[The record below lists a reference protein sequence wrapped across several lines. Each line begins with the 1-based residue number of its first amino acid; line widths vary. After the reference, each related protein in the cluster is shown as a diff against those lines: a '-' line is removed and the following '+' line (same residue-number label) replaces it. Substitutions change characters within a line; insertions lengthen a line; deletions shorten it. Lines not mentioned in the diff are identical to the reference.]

1 MSFTGSGILLI
12 DKPEGPSSAHVVARV
27 KRILGARK
35 VGHLGTL
42 DPFASGL
49 LPLGINEGT
58 KIAQPFLDA
67 DKSYT
72 GIMVLGAETDTQDR
86 TGKLLRRG
94 TVPKLDEAD
103 LRALCRGFKGCLQQ
117 IPPMFSALKRDGVRL
132 YELARKGEIVPRAAR
147 TVAVRSLELWQTGR
161 EEIGFALTCSKGT
174 YVRTLVADMG
184 EHLGCG
190 AYLHRL
196 RRIGCGPFDVFSAV
210 TLEQLEECA
219 APGAIPII
227 STNAALAHLPAIVFE
242 ELHVQDVRAG
252 RQEVLAEMPE
262 PHGGAETMRIVDRK
276 DNLVALAVWQTG
288 GRVWRIARVFNG

>member
-12 DKPEGPSSAHVVARV
+12 DKPEGPSSARVVAQV

-67 DKSYT
+67 DKRYT
-72 GIMVLGAETDTQDR
+72 GMMVLGAETDTQDR
-86 TGKLLRRG
+86 TGTLLRRAP
-94 TVPKLDEAD
+94 VPKLDEAD
-103 LRALCRGFKGCLQQ
+103 LLALCSGFKGCLEQV
-117 IPPMFSALKRDGVRL
+117 PPMFSALKRDGVRL
-132 YELARKGEIVPRAAR
+132 YELARKGEVVPRAAR
-147 TVAVRSLELWQTGR
+147 TVSVRSLELWQAGR

-184 EHLGCG
+184 AHLGCG
-190 AYLHRL
+190 AYLSRL
-196 RRIGCGPFDVFSAV
+196 RRIGCGPFEVSSAV
-210 TLEQLEECA
+210 TPEQLEEY

-227 STNAALAHLPAIVFE
+227 STSAALAHLPAVVFE
-242 ELHVQDVRAG
+242 ELRVQHVRAG

-262 PHGGAETMRIVDRK
+262 PHAAETIRIVDRR
-276 DNLVALAVWQTG
+276 DNLVALAEWQTG
-288 GRVWRIARVFNG
+288 ARVWRIARVFNG